1 MKYRPPLGVSPASG
15 GSRTVEIEDNNH
27 EKWGPSHVPRS
38 SEPSSRKTT
47 NRSPA
52 RRTQPAR
59 RPPGST
65 PRRSRRRW
73 FRIAA
78 PPGPLAARASGS
90 GELGSGNATLRL
102 RSCNPRCG
110 TGTSG
115 SESVGEDMNALPWSA
130 VQASRST
137 STRCRSLSPSND
149 DGYLVHEDGWPRRLS
164 PRSAPPGAR
173 HERSNAHLGG
183 ACSRSSYETL
193 MRMYAAVR
201 DSPAAM
207 VVLYREHEAGSEAA
221 REPPTLRV
229 ILWSSSKQHAGVVA
243 VV

>member
-1 MKYRPPLGVSPASG
+1 LRFKTIIAILAVKAVLTENHEPVAGSPHTARPPPASKHA
-15 GSRTVEIEDNNH
+15 SAISAALLPYCRAA
-27 EKWGPSHVPRS
+27 RS
-38 SEPSSRKTT
+38 S
-47 NRSPA
+47 RSTVWCFPLIPA
-52 RRTQPAR
+52 AHAQNTRCLCRAR
-59 RPPGST
+59 VRQRG
-65 PRRSRRRW
+65 
-73 FRIAA
+73 A
-78 PPGPLAARASGS
+78 
-90 GELGSGNATLRL
+90 GNATLRL

-229 ILWSSSKQHAGVVA
+229 IMWSSSKQHAGVVA